1 MLPFNVNGRA
11 YSLDRWTQQLPNI
24 DLVRWLEGH
33 PVFPKVYWK
42 ETESDTTYA
51 AVGNLLSFSQVPRIS
66 DSSSEEIRFYGGMRF
81 SERLCLDDATW
92 EGFPKVCFWLPE
104 IELSHKDGQ
113 TEAVCYGLN
122 GRTRTEI
129 GSDNKLPGRERCI
142 SFLER
147 HDTPNFAHWGKKV
160 QTVLEALSTGELN
173 KLVLAR
179 KTILQFLQPLSPWPC
194 LDHLIRK
201 ALRATLFAFQ
211 LNPSLCF
218 LGASPEKLFERKGSV
233 ISTDVVASTR
243 PRGATPEQD
252 LQFERELLSGAK
264 EQREFQIV
272 KTFLKNT
279 ISPFS
284 RKLEWEGQDR
294 ILKTS
299 HVQHIYNR
307 LSASIKKE
315 ISDEEIILALHPTPS
330 LGGFPTKKALAI
342 LQHIEPFDRGW
353 YGAPVGVIGS
363 HRASLY
369 VAIRSALIQ
378 NRTMHL
384 FAGTGVVEGS
394 IAEQEWEELEDKIR
408 PFTEL
413 FV

>member
-1 MLPFNVNGRA
+1 MLPFNINGRA
-11 YSLDRWTQQLPNI
+11 YSLDRWTEQLPNI

-33 PVFPKVYWK
+33 PLFPKVYWK
-42 ETESDTTYA
+42 ERDSETTYA
-51 AVGNLLSFSQVPRIS
+51 AVGNLLSFSQVPHIS
-66 DSSSEEIRFYGGMRF
+66 DSSPEEIRFYGGMRF
-81 SERLCLDDATW
+81 SERHSLDDPTW

-104 IELSHKDGQ
+104 IELSQKDGR
-113 TEAVCYGLN
+113 TEAVCYALN
-122 GRTRTEI
+122 ERAETEI
-129 GSDNKLPGRERCI
+129 GSVNKLPVRDRTTSLVERQ
-142 SFLER
+142 
-147 HDTPNFAHWGKKV
+147 DTPTFAHWEKKV
-160 QTVLEALSTGELN
+160 QTVLQAISTGELN

-211 LNPSLCF
+211 LSPSLCF
-218 LGASPEKLFERKGSV
+218 LGASPEKLFDRKGTM

-243 PRGATPEQD
+243 ARGATPQQD

-272 KTFLKNT
+272 KTFLKST

-307 LSASIKKE
+307 LSALIKKE
-315 ISDEEIILALHPTPS
+315 ISDEEIIQALHPTPS
-330 LGGFPTKKALAI
+330 LGGFPTRKALAM

-353 YGAPVGVIGS
+353 YGAPVGVVGS

-384 FAGTGVVEGS
+384 FAGTGLVQGS
-394 IAEQEWEELEDKIR
+394 VAEQEWEELEHKIR